1 MTYIINVSLDADE
14 LFPKEFENVKH
25 FLHIQFN
32 PLGYIELTFST
43 LFACKLFALSLIQEA
58 VYGQNSQ
65 KEIYPLIEDD
75 GYLCIIDG
83 IRLTP
88 DSLKLIINYDESPE
102 ESSIPLSS
110 SIDILNLDINTENL
124 HNEHLTIEYE
134 LQKQYTSLTF
144 SSRLSMYIFGV
155 YIIMQI
161 TTKQK
166 NKIDIN
172 SIPIKTNNNL
182 RIHIKHAD

>member
-14 LFPKEFENVKH
+14 LFPQEFENTKH
-25 FLHIQFN
+25 FLNIQFN
-32 PLGYIELTFST
+32 LLGYIELMFSS

-65 KEIYPLIEDD
+65 KEFYPLIEDD

-88 DSLKLIINYDESPE
+88 NSLRLIINYDENPKE
-102 ESSIPLSS
+102 PSIPLPP
-110 SIDILNLDINTENL
+110 SIDILNFNINIENL
-124 HNEHLTIEYE
+124 HNEYLITEYE

-155 YIIMQI
+155 YIIIQI
-161 TTKQK
+161 ITNQT

-172 SIPIKTNNNL
+172 PIPIKTNNNL
-182 RIHIKHAD
+182 KIFIENID